1 MMAVYRD
8 EIYAT
13 MTERL
18 IVLNTQH
25 SAMGMVTRTELHEAI
40 GDLIKT
46 AGGITK
52 ADLVVEGG
60 ALLNVFTRELLED
73 VDVAVKGQ
81 RIALVG
87 NADHTVADSTR
98 VIRARGR
105 VLVPGFLDGHV
116 HIESS
121 MLTVTQFAKVVLP
134 HGTTSV
140 FIDPHEIANVLGMD
154 GVKLMHDEGLEI
166 PLKVF
171 VAIPSCVPATSPELE
186 TAGASIGPEDISWA
200 FSNLR
205 NAVAL
210 GEVMNY
216 AGVISGES
224 KMLDEIT
231 RALSSKKVVEGHF
244 YGDLN
249 RELNAYVAAGVSS
262 SHESTTKLVGLS
274 KLRLGMHVMIRE
286 GSAWRDLKE
295 VIRCITETRLDS
307 RRVCLVSDDREAEH
321 LVREGHMDHI
331 VRRAIEEGVD
341 PIRAV
346 QMATINTA
354 EHFKVDHEV
363 GAIAPGRLADILILD
378 DLSRVRVNEVIADGK
393 LIAKNGTLVT
403 ELRGRTYPSWSMNT
417 IKLRRPIDPQD
428 LQVKTSLEEVVIR
441 VMEVIEGSVVTK
453 HKVEEVRATEN
464 EIRADVN
471 RDLLK
476 TAVFERHKMTGNYGV
491 GFVRGFGL
499 KAGAVASTVAHDSH
513 NLLIVGTNDEDMA
526 YAGNYLASIGGG
538 MTAVRGGRVLAT
550 VPLPIAG
557 LMSDREAEEVS
568 EHVRKL
574 GNAWRELGCTIMHPF
589 MTMSLLSLPVLPELR
604 LTDRGLIDTVEFRRV
619 DLIVS

>member
-1 MMAVYRD
+1 LCGMM
-8 EIYAT
+8 
-13 MTERL
+13 
-18 IVLNTQH
+18 
-25 SAMGMVTRTELHEAI
+25 GTRAELH
-40 GDLIKT
+40 DLIEDLIMT
-46 AGGITK
+46 ANGVRK
-52 ADLVVEGG
+52 ADLVIEGG
-60 ALLNVFTRELLED
+60 TLLNVFTGELIED

-87 NADHTVADSTR
+87 NADHTIAGSTK
-98 VIRARGR
+98 VVKAEGR
-105 VLVPGFLDGHV
+105 VLAPGFLDGHV

-134 HGTTSV
+134 HGTTGV

-166 PLKVF
+166 PLKVY
-171 VAIPSCVPATSPELE
+171 VAVPSCVPASSPEFE
-186 TAGASIGPEDISWA
+186 TAGASIGPEEISWA
-200 FSNLR
+200 FSTLR

-216 AGVISGES
+216 AGVISGDRL
-224 KMLDEIT
+224 MLDEISQALRFR
-231 RALSSKKVVEGHF
+231 RAVEGHF

-249 RELNAYVAAGVSS
+249 RELNAYVAAGISS

-307 RRVCLVSDDREAEH
+307 RRICLVSDDREAEH
-321 LVREGHMDHI
+321 LSREGHMDHI

-354 EHFKVDHEV
+354 EHFRVDLEV
-363 GAIAPGRLADILILD
+363 GAIAPGRLADILLLD
-378 DLSRVRVNEVIADGK
+378 DLSRVKVDEVIADGQLVAKGGK
-393 LIAKNGTLVT
+393 LVVHIGDRAYPEWSRGTVRL
-403 ELRGRTYPSWSMNT
+403 
-417 IKLRRPIDPQD
+417 KRPISVED
-428 LQVKTSLEEVVIR
+428 LRVRSYSERAKVR
-441 VMEVIEGSVVTK
+441 VMEVVEGSVITK
-453 HKVEEVRATEN
+453 HRIEEVRVMN
-464 EIRADVN
+464 GEIKADADI
-471 RDLLK
+471 DLLK
-476 TAVFERHKMTGNYGV
+476 VAVFERHKMTGGHGV

-513 NLLIVGTNDEDMA
+513 NLLVVGTNDEDMV
-526 YAGNYLASIGGG
+526 YAGNYLASVGGG
-538 MTAVRGGRVLAT
+538 MVAVRGGKVLAA
-550 VPLPIAG
+550 VDLPIAG
-557 LMSDREAEEVS
+557 LMSDRGAEEVS
-568 EHVRKL
+568 GAVREL
-574 GNAWRELGCTIMHPF
+574 GRAWRELGCNMMHPF

-604 LTDRGLIDTVEFRRV
+604 LTDKGLVDTVNFRRV
-619 DLIVS
+619 DLFV